1 MSLFM
6 HDLEDIE
13 EIINSFKDEK
23 RSEIIQ
29 YYSGLFQDHVNTK
42 NVITNKEIQ
51 VFISICK
58 LEKKLDS
65 ALMEGVLNKKI
76 DQVQT
81 YILNNNKVDVKEKK
95 LHFSKVSKWMKAV
108 VKDIR
113 NTFGYDKTEA
123 ANSNFDEPKVPE
135 QIKDQKENRNADQS
149 SDSLNEACLE
159 NSKLSDFNK
168 DGSKTRIELCTN
180 TEEDVNSG
188 LFQSFNKKFCSS
200 IISIFFSSEKFNSS
214 ANQLLI
220 DLYYYKDRFSKIKD
234 SNIDKL
240 IDKVSGNFENA
251 KALNEAEILEII
263 KSE

>member
-1 MSLFM
+1 M

-23 RSEIIQ
+23 RSDIIQ

-51 VFISICK
+51 VLISICK

-65 ALMEGVLNKKI
+65 ALVEKVLNKKI

-95 LHFSKVSKWMKAV
+95 QHFSKVSKWMKAV
-108 VKDIR
+108 VKDVR
-113 NTFGYDKTEA
+113 NTFGYDRAEEV
-123 ANSNFDEPKVPE
+123 NNNFDELEVPE
-135 QIKDQKENRNADQS
+135 QTKDQKENRNDDQS
-149 SDSLNEACLE
+149 PDSLNEASLE
-159 NSKLSDFNK
+159 NVKVSNLNK
-168 DGSKTRIELCTN
+168 TDASKTRIELYTN
-180 TEEDVNSG
+180 TEEEASSG
-188 LFQSFNKKFCSS
+188 LFQSFNKKFCNS

-220 DLYYYKDRFSKIKD
+220 DLYYYKDRFSKVKD

-240 IDKVSGNFENA
+240 IDKISGNFENA
-251 KALNEAEILEII
+251 KALSEAEILEII
-263 KSE
+263 KHD